1 MHKILISSLLLF
13 LALVLPTQAN
23 QVTVLIEGYDRF
35 PRVGSTV
42 TLIRGDGI
50 NVITDP
56 GMMQEPKMLIVALR
70 AEGLSV
76 RRHHPRILDPST
88 YRPHG

>member
-35 PRVGSTV
+35 PPGRF
-42 TLIRGDGI
+42 DGYF
-50 NVITDP
+50 D
-56 GMMQEPKMLIVALR
+56 KR
-70 AEGLSV
+70 
-76 RRHHPRILDPST
+76 
-88 YRPHG
+88 